1 VGEHSHGKGKAGSS
15 ILPSGSVKVI
25 NKKNMATKTKRPFL
39 KMECDVCKKA
49 NYHIQIKKGKT
60 IEEKLELK
68 KHCKWCK
75 VHTLHKMKLK

>member
-1 VGEHSHGKGKAGSS
+1 MVMLRSPVRSRLVAQGFK
-15 ILPSGSVKVI
+15 IN
-25 NKKNMATKTKRPFL
+25 NKKYMATKTKRPFL

-75 VHTLHKMKLK
+75 AHTLHKMKLK

>member
-1 VGEHSHGKGKAGSS
+1 
-15 ILPSGSVKVI
+15 
-25 NKKNMATKTKRPFL
+25 MATKTKRPFL

-68 KHCKWCK
+68 KYCRWCK
-75 VHTLHKMKLK
+75 AHTLHKMKLK